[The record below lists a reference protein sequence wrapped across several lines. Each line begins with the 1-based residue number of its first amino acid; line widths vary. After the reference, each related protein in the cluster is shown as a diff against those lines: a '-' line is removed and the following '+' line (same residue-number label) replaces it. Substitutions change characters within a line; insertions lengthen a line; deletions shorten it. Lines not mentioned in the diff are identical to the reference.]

1 MMNFFRKHVRII
13 FIITIVA
20 FVGVI
25 VFGAI
30 VNFSGSNDYAVK
42 VNGKKVPLHLYMFVY
57 ENAVESYQQ
66 MYGRYLSD
74 QEKHQ
79 VKSNIL
85 QVLVQDEI
93 FYQQSKFYCLSV
105 TDEELSLDLQNSLQ
119 FKENGVFSTTKY
131 MTFLKRLGMRP
142 KEYEILRKKQIAG
155 VKLKMLL
162 ASSIRLWNYEIDS
175 IAQQNIKTTEEELF
189 SAKIN
194 MILNEWY
201 QQEVKNSKIVT
212 NDLIFK

>member
-1 MMNFFRKHVRII
+1 MNFFRKHVRVI

-25 VFGAI
+25 VLGAV

-42 VNGKKVPLHLYMFVY
+42 VNGKKIPLRLYMFVY
-57 ENAVESYQQ
+57 ENAVESYQK
-66 MYGRYLSD
+66 MYERYLSD
-74 QEKHQ
+74 KEKQEI
-79 VKSNIL
+79 KSNIL

-93 FYQQSKFYCLSV
+93 FFQQSKFYCLSV
-105 TDEELSLDLQNSLQ
+105 TDEELRLDLQNSLQ
-119 FKENGVFSTTKY
+119 FKENGVFSHTKY
-131 MTFLKRLGMRP
+131 ITFLKTLGMSP
-142 KEYEILRKKQIAG
+142 KEYELLRKKQIAG

-162 ASSIRLWNYEIDS
+162 ASSIKLWNYEVES
-175 IAQQNIKTTEEELF
+175 LNIKTTREDLF

-201 QQEVKNSKIVT
+201 QQEVKNSKIVS

>member
-1 MMNFFRKHVRII
+1 MMNFFRKHVRVI

-25 VFGAI
+25 VLGAV

-42 VNGKKVPLHLYMFVY
+42 VNGKKIPLRLYMFVY
-57 ENAVESYQQ
+57 ENAVESYQK
-66 MYGRYLSD
+66 MYERYLSD
-74 QEKHQ
+74 KEKQEI
-79 VKSNIL
+79 KSNIL

-93 FYQQSKFYCLSV
+93 FFQQSKFYCLSV
-105 TDEELSLDLQNSLQ
+105 TDEELRLDLQNSLQ
-119 FKENGVFSTTKY
+119 FKENGVFSHTKY
-131 MTFLKRLGMRP
+131 ITFLKTLGMSP
-142 KEYEILRKKQIAG
+142 KEYELLRKKQIAG

-162 ASSIRLWNYEIDS
+162 ASSIKLWNYEVES
-175 IAQQNIKTTEEELF
+175 LNIKTTREDLF

-201 QQEVKNSKIVT
+201 QQEVKNSKIVS